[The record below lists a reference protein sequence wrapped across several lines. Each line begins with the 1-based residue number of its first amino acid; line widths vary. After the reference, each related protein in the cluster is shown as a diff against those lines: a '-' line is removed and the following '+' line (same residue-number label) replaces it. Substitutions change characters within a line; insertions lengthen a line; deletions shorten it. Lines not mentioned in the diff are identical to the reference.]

1 MNKKYIT
8 LGKRGRTTI
17 PLEYRVKYGYAS
29 NNLISFE
36 DKGDGSIVIRKEK
49 VCNHCSDFLTNEFK
63 EASLL
68 ELLNGLTLSEQTAA
82 YRYLGRK
89 LTSMENRR

>member
-1 MNKKYIT
+1 MSKKYVI

-17 PLEYRVKYGYAS
+17 PFEYRVKYGFTH
-29 NNLISFE
+29 NDILSFE
-36 DKGDGSIVIRKEK
+36 DKGDGSIVIRREK
-49 VCNHCSDFLTNEFK
+49 ICNHCSTPYANEFQ

>member
-36 DKGDGSIVIRKEK
+36 DKGDGSTMPPK
-49 VCNHCSDFLTNEFK
+49 DF
-63 EASLL
+63 
-68 ELLNGLTLSEQTAA
+68 
-82 YRYLGRK
+82 
-89 LTSMENRR
+89 

>member
-8 LGKRGRTTI
+8 LGKRGRTNI
-17 PLEYRVKYGYAS
+17 QLEYRVKYGYAS

-49 VCNHCSDFLTNEFK
+49 VCNHCSDFLANEFK